1 MYEERD
7 LLVLTVTVA
16 AVFVSDTGGSC
27 HCLSVPRTNLGLR
40 QSKHT
45 KYSGKREIE
54 KTRLAQIRLVNRSV
68 AEQGIKLKQLLRQ
81 IHVFLLV
88 SPPVNMY
95 VCSQPKGRFE
105 AAVVPYLVQHYET

>member
-1 MYEERD
+1 MYKERD
-7 LLVLTVTVA
+7 LLVLIVTVA
-16 AVFVSDTGGSC
+16 AVFVSDIGGSC
-27 HCLSVPRTNLGLR
+27 RCLSVPKTNLGLW
-40 QSKHT
+40 QSNHA
-45 KYSGKREIE
+45 KYSRKREIE

-88 SPPVNMY
+88 SPPVNTY
-95 VCSQPKGRFE
+95 ICSQPKGRFE